1 MYSLEKILLRVNY
14 NDKGMWVRLM
24 LKKLQVF
31 FVSNNQYA
39 AGIYKGYF
47 HALGCNLMT
56 ISDGNMFSDRVNAV
70 SPDLIFWDFDV
81 DKGFSGQ
88 NTQKL
93 LKQLTLSKKVPICG
107 LSNASAKSRLN
118 IEFDEVL
125 VDPTDVAQLDKYIG
139 RKFKRGAS
147 FFVSRKN
154 SDRRNFFD
162 RRGQSSCRRVGD
174 AEIQENS
181 NGSTADKPTEFIK
194 SVGPFQIDN
203 QLKCVY
209 LNEKLISLTCKEFK
223 LFEKLANDVDRVIS
237 DEEIINCLWPGN
249 SHATKADLHQYMH
262 LLRKKIE
269 DNPKKPMWI
278 TTVKGFGYRLLV

>member
-1 MYSLEKILLRVNY
+1 
-14 NDKGMWVRLM
+14 M

-31 FVSNNQYA
+31 FVSNNQYT

-93 LKQLTLSKKVPICG
+93 LKQLTLSKKVSICG

-154 SDRRNFFD
+154 SDAFFLIAEGSQVVEELVMLKS
-162 RRGQSSCRRVGD
+162 RKTQMAAQQTNRLNVLSQSV
-174 AEIQENS
+174 
-181 NGSTADKPTEFIK
+181 
-194 SVGPFQIDN
+194 
-203 QLKCVY
+203 
-209 LNEKLISLTCKEFK
+209 
-223 LFEKLANDVDRVIS
+223 LFRL
-237 DEEIINCLWPGN
+237 IIN
-249 SHATKADLHQYMH
+249 
-262 LLRKKIE
+262 
-269 DNPKKPMWI
+269 
-278 TTVKGFGYRLLV
+278 

>member
-1 MYSLEKILLRVNY
+1 
-14 NDKGMWVRLM
+14 M
-24 LKKLQVF
+24 LKKLQVL
-31 FVSNNQYA
+31 FVSGNQYT
-39 AGIYKGYF
+39 AGIFKGYF
-47 HALGCNLMT
+47 HALGCNLVA
-56 ISDGNMFSDRVNAV
+56 ISDANMFSDKVAAV
-70 SPDLIFWDFDV
+70 SPDLIFWDLDV
-81 DKGFSGQ
+81 DKGFSNQ
-88 NTQKL
+88 DAQKL
-93 LKQLTLSKKVPICG
+93 LKQLTLSKKILICG
-107 LSNASAKSRLN
+107 VSNAHAKSRLD
-118 IEFDEVL
+118 IEFDEIFSGPV
-125 VDPTDVAQLDKYIG
+125 DVAQLDKYIG

-147 FFVSRKN
+147 FFASRKN
-154 SDRRNFFD
+154 NDRRDFFD
-162 RRGQSSCRRVGD
+162 RRGQGSCRRTSD
-174 AEIQENS
+174 AKIQENTEAS
-181 NGSTADKPTEFIK
+181 IIDKPTELIK

-237 DEEIINCLWPGN
+237 DEEIIEYLWPGN